1 MSLLRRF
8 LENHVLANLTFGLA
22 IILGILS
29 YQDMPRARDPDIN
42 FNWIDITTVL
52 PGASSIEVEK
62 RVTDPIEDAI
72 SRTVK
77 DLRFVSSTS
86 RDNISSILVRFNQLS
101 KEEFRERVADL
112 RREVQNVYTDQLPE
126 EAIDPAIREITT
138 SSGFPTAIVAL
149 TAKSQGEDFR
159 RYAANLKLELERLR
173 GVDEVLLQGVVDPEL
188 HIAFYPDRL
197 LGLQINPND
206 LAATVRAYF
215 NDISIGDMA
224 TDSGRW
230 LVRLE
235 GTSSSIDEIESFPV
249 VTAQGV
255 VTLGSLAEIYRTTA
269 EPGMLASFQGEP
281 SVILNVTKQEG
292 ANTLDILDTLRAF
305 IEEENSVKQRLGYEL
320 HLVDDQTISTRD
332 AIAMMQRNAAI
343 GLALV
348 MLVVYVFLG
357 GPIAL
362 LTGIGIPF
370 TLAATFFI
378 LHSMGMSLNNSVL
391 LGVVIALGMLVDDAV
406 VVVET
411 IYYRLQQGVKAMDA
425 AIASLREVSA
435 PVFTSVLTTISVFL
449 PLMLLPGIMGEF
461 LRVIPLVVC
470 IALAIS
476 LLEAFWMLPAHVAA
490 LRVNF
495 DETSRVQRWRRS
507 FTRKIR
513 HNYSVLLVRALRR
526 PWLTLSGI
534 LAGAVFAVFLLAS
547 GVIKFN
553 FFAADPYRVVYV
565 SAELPTKRTV
575 HDSLEVAK
583 AVEQKALQALQPGE
597 LRSSVV
603 YSGQMFTQTE
613 PLFGENFS
621 QVFISLNPIRGDMRD
636 TYAVIDAVEQAVGER
651 HGEAKITVVVIED
664 GPPVGQAINV
674 KVRGNDFDE
683 IQAAVE
689 SLTSFIESDPL
700 FKNVNLDFKSGS
712 PQISLRLNGD
722 AIQRAGISPQ
732 VVTSALQSHVDG
744 ILVGQYQDLGEEV
757 DIRLLANKSQ
767 SESLEDLLDFTL
779 ATSSGESVALATLVH
794 AEYGIGQQNIR
805 HYNFKRAITISA
817 DIDED
822 KIDAVA
828 ANDLIKDHWHEI
840 HAQHPSIELDFS
852 GVLDDIEESISGIKI
867 FFLIGVGLIYLIL
880 GTQFKSY
887 TQPLLILISV
897 PLAFIGVVYGLV
909 ITGNPM
915 SFSTMYGIVALS
927 GIAVNSAIVLISAAN
942 ARLASGMGPL
952 HATIYAGRRRV
963 VPILITSTTTIAGL
977 FSLAAGIGGKSLV
990 WGPIATA
997 IVSGLMFST
1006 VLVLVVIPL
1015 IYYASVR
1022 NKTGKNAAK
1031 V

>member
-1 MSLLRRF
+1 MNLLRKF

-22 IILGILS
+22 IILGILAF
-29 YQDMPRARDPDIN
+29 QEMPRARDPDIN

-62 RVTDPIEDAI
+62 RITDPIEETI
-72 SRTVK
+72 SSTVK
-77 DLRFVSSTS
+77 DIRFVSSTS
-86 RDNISSILVRFNQLS
+86 RDNVSSILIRFNQLN
-101 KEEFRERVADL
+101 EQDFRERVADL
-112 RREVQNVYTDQLPE
+112 RREVQNVYTDQLPD
-126 EAIDPAIREITT
+126 EALDPQIREITT

-149 TAKSQGEDFR
+149 TARSQDEGFR
-159 RYAANLKLELERLR
+159 HYATNLKLSIERLR
-173 GVDEVLLQGVVDPEL
+173 GVDEVLVQGVVSPEL
-188 HIAFYPDRL
+188 HIVFYPERL
-197 LGLQINPND
+197 LGLHINPHD
-206 LAATVRAYF
+206 LSSTMQAYF
-215 NDISIGDMA
+215 KDISIGDMA
-224 TDSGRW
+224 TSTGRW

-235 GTSSSIDEIESFPV
+235 GTSSSIEDIESFPV
-249 VTAQGV
+249 VTAKGV
-255 VTLGSLAEIYRTTA
+255 VTLGSLAEIYRTTP
-269 EPGMLASFQGEP
+269 EPGMLAAFHGEP
-281 SVILNVTKQEG
+281 AVILNITKQEG
-292 ANTLDILDTLRAF
+292 ANTLALLDELREF
-305 IEEENSVKQRLGYEL
+305 IEDENSVKQGLGYEL

-332 AIAMMQRNAAI
+332 AINLMQRNAAI
-343 GLALV
+343 GLTLV
-348 MLVVYVFLG
+348 LLVVFVFLG
-357 GPIAL
+357 GPISL

-411 IYYRLQQGVKAMDA
+411 IYYRLQQGEKAMDA
-425 AIASLREVSA
+425 ALSALKEVSA

-461 LRVIPLVVC
+461 LRVIPMVVC

-476 LLEAFWMLPAHVAA
+476 LLEAFWMLPAHVAGLKVSFDKTSKIQR
-490 LRVNF
+490 LR
-495 DETSRVQRWRRS
+495 QQ
-507 FTRKIR
+507 FTRTIR
-513 HNYSVLLVRALRR
+513 HKYSLLLVRVLRH
-526 PWLTLSGI
+526 PWFTVLGI
-534 LAGAVFAVFLLAS
+534 LVAAAFALVLLAS
-547 GVIKFN
+547 GIIRFN
-553 FFAADPYRVVYV
+553 FFAADPFRVVYV
-565 SAELPTKRTV
+565 NAELPTNSTV
-575 HDSLEVAK
+575 HDTLEIAK
-583 AVEQKALQALQPGE
+583 QLEQKAIAALDPGE
-597 LRSSVV
+597 LRSSVI

-613 PLFGENFS
+613 PLFGENYG
-621 QVFISLNPIRGDMRD
+621 QVFVSLNPIRGDMRD
-636 TYAVIDAVEQAVGER
+636 TYAVIDAVEKAVGDQLAD
-651 HGEAKITVVVIED
+651 AKVSVFVVED

-683 IQAAVE
+683 IEAAVE
-689 SLTSFIESDPL
+689 TITSQIKANPL
-700 FKNVNLDFKSGS
+700 FKNINLDFKSGS
-712 PQISLRLNGD
+712 PQVNFTLNGD

-732 VVTSALQSHVDG
+732 VVTSALQAHVDG
-744 ILVGQYQDLGEEV
+744 ILIGNYQHLGEEV
-757 DIRLLANKSQ
+757 DIRLKVKTGEH
-767 SESLEDLLDFTL
+767 ESLEDLLDFTL
-779 ATSSGESVALATLVH
+779 ATANGEMVALSTLVNV
-794 AEYGIGQQNIR
+794 EYGVGQQNIR

-817 DIDED
+817 DIEED
-822 KIDAVA
+822 QIDTVE
-828 ANDLIKDHWHEI
+828 ANQLIKDFWKTVHH
-840 HAQHPSIELDFS
+840 QHPNIELDFS
-852 GVLDDIEESISGIKI
+852 GMLDDIEESLAGIKM
-867 FFLIGVGLIYLIL
+867 FFLIGIGLIYLIL

-942 ARLASGMGPL
+942 ARLKNGMSPL

-963 VPILITSTTTIAGL
+963 VPILITSSTTIAGL

-997 IVSGLMFST
+997 IVSGLLFST

-1022 NKTGKNAAK
+1022 KHKSL
-1031 V
+1031 VVQ